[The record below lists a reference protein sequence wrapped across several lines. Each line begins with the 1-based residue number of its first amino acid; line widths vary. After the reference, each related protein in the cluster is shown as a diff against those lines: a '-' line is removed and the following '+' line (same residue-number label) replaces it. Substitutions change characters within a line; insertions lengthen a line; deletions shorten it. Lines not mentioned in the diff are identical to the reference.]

1 MDNRLSIFS
10 FSGASPQTAKPDSGS
25 SFLRRAGRLSMAG
38 VLAVA
43 IVWVVDWGM
52 FHWRGMWEA
61 LSPSV
66 QDHPFERGI
75 VRDRLSILRLQD
87 APVGRPRVIVAGSS
101 RARGAFQP
109 TILPPSERG
118 RVAVGV
124 LAHGGIG
131 PFEIRSAV
139 PNMLSARPDAVVLVI
154 SEFEITRPLDPRP
167 SFHFGSW
174 SAIGELILAQG
185 IQTTIR
191 DRTNLFRMAAGC
203 ALTLYRTR
211 RVFQR
216 IFVDDLRRFSLD
228 ERFANQESKPKQEKL
243 DPSLSSPAAKQAL
256 KRLAEIFGHGMR
268 FNLSQVL
275 TIQRGDHLRVNKDL
289 VRSTVRSLAEA
300 GVKVL
305 IVEAPN
311 HPEAVNFHDPT
322 LRDDFLELARDLKRE
337 LGMRFIPVES
347 SGPFE
352 SDDFYDMTHLDG
364 RTDGTA
370 RLTRRILAAVH
381 EILGLESRGPS
392 PATT

>member
-1 MDNRLSIFS
+1 
-10 FSGASPQTAKPDSGS
+10 
-25 SFLRRAGRLSMAG
+25 MAG
-38 VLAVA
+38 VLAVG

-52 FHWRGMWEA
+52 FRSRPMWEA
-61 LSPSV
+61 LAPSV

-87 APVGRPRVIVAGSS
+87 APAGRPRVIVAGSS

-109 TILPPSERG
+109 TILPPHEHG

-139 PNMLSARPDAVVLVI
+139 PNMLSAEPDAVVLVI

-174 SAIGELILAQG
+174 GAIGELILAQG
-185 IQTTIR
+185 IQTAIA
-191 DRTNLFRMAAGC
+191 DRTNIFRMAAGC

-216 IFVDDLRRFSLD
+216 IFVDDLRRFSLN
-228 ERFANQESKPKQEKL
+228 ERFANREPKQVSSEI
-243 DPSLSSPAAKQAL
+243 DESLSSPAAKQAL

-275 TIQRGDHLRVNKDL
+275 TIQRGDHLRINIDL
-289 VRSTVRSLAEA
+289 VRSTVRSLTEA

-311 HPEAVNFHDPT
+311 HPEAANFHDPT
-322 LRDDFLELARDLKRE
+322 IRDDFLKLARDLNRE
-337 LGMRFIPVES
+337 LGMRFIAVES

-364 RTDGTA
+364 KTDGTA

-381 EILGLESRGPS
+381 EVLGLEQGLGDRAGRD
-392 PATT
+392 

>member
-1 MDNRLSIFS
+1 MDNRLSIFN
-10 FSGASPQTAKPDSGS
+10 FSDASPQTAKSASGF
-25 SFLRRAGRLSMAG
+25 SFFRRAGRLSMAG

-43 IVWVVDWGM
+43 IVLVVDWGM
-52 FHWRGMWEA
+52 FRSRAMWEA

-87 APVGRPRVIVAGSS
+87 APAGLPRVIVSGSS

-118 RVAVGV
+118 RVAIGV

-139 PNMLSARPDAVVLVI
+139 PNMLSAEPDAVVLVI

-167 SFHFGSW
+167 AFHFGSW

-185 IQTTIR
+185 ISTAIT

-216 IFVDDLRRFSLD
+216 IFVDDLRKFSLD
-228 ERFANQESKPKQEKL
+228 ERFADREPNPIQDEIDE
-243 DPSLSSPAAKQAL
+243 SLSSPAAKRAL
-256 KRLAEIFGHGMR
+256 KRLAETFGHGMR

-275 TIQRGDHLRVNKDL
+275 TIERGDHLRVNKDL
-289 VRSTVRSLAEA
+289 VRNTVRSLAEA

-311 HPEAVNFHDPT
+311 HPEATNFFDPT
-322 LRDDFLELARDLKRE
+322 IRDDFLELGRGLRRE

-364 RTDGTA
+364 RTGGTA

-381 EILGLESRGPS
+381 EVLGLENGAR
-392 PATT
+392 